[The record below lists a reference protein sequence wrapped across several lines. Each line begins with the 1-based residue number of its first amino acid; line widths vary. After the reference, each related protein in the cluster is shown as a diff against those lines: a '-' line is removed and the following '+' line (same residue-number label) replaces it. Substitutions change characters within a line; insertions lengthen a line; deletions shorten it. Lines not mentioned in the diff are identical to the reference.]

1 MDYGR
6 YGRIRHICLSIIS
19 SIRLHIISLHL
30 FSFSSLCLFCF
41 LSFLSFLFVFL
52 FPLCLFEFLTVTL
65 AVSSLFRQKG
75 KQTTT
80 NGIPTGGGGSKFA
93 FCFVGDFLP
102 QHICSDFGFPPTAR
116 CVSDN
121 FDHKDRAL
129 LKNET
134 FWNIRTIISRHRR
147 QIGKSKFFAFGDLE
161 QKNRKGG
168 ANLPSMPRSGYKF
181 AHLWAL

>member
-1 MDYGR
+1 M
-6 YGRIRHICLSIIS
+6 
-19 SIRLHIISLHL
+19 RL
-30 FSFSSLCLFCF
+30 FY
-41 LSFLSFLFVFL
+41 
-52 FPLCLFEFLTVTL
+52 
-65 AVSSLFRQKG
+65 
-75 KQTTT
+75 
-80 NGIPTGGGGSKFA
+80 GIPTGGGGGANLLFA
-93 FCFVGDFLP
+93 VCDFLT

-121 FDHKDRAL
+121 FDHKDFYKDRAL
-129 LKNET
+129 LKNEA

-181 AHLWAL
+181 AHLWAQKRL